1 MAEEKINNAWPLPK
15 FCFKVSIDELG
26 ELTFEEMFEVEV
38 ELSTEKQDGSN
49 MQFSE
54 SKISAIKKRTTLHL
68 KKGTFVS
75 NNKLLDWFDT
85 IRLNINQRES
95 MTISLLDQEG
105 NPTMVWKVANAR
117 PIKVTGVNLKSDGNE
132 ATIEQL
138 DLSHE
143 GVTIENVVANMI

>member
-15 FCFKVSIDELG
+15 FCFKVSIGKLG
-26 ELTFEEMFEVEV
+26 ELTFEEVSGLEVEWP
-38 ELSTEKQDGSN
+38 TEQQDGNN
-49 MQFSE
+49 MQLSE
-54 SKISAIKKRTTLHL
+54 SKISGIKKRSTLHL
-68 KKGTFVS
+68 KKGAFVS

-95 MTISLLDQEG
+95 MTISLLDEEG
-105 NPTMVWKVANAR
+105 NPAMVWKVANAR

-143 GVTIENVVANMI
+143 GIIIENA

>member
-15 FCFKVSIDELG
+15 FYFKVSIDKLG
-26 ELTFEEMFEVEV
+26 ELTFEEVSGLEVEWP
-38 ELSTEKQDGSN
+38 TEQQDGNN
-49 MQFSE
+49 MQLSE
-54 SKISAIKKRTTLHL
+54 STIPGINRYDILHL

-105 NPTMVWKVANAR
+105 NPTVVWKVANAR

-143 GVTIENVVANMI
+143 GIIIENA